1 MSAKKQQD
9 DEYEFKMPEF
19 DEDEFIAG
27 EKRKAKTYFISFGF
41 GILMAV
47 VCHLAWR
54 SIDAG
59 LRWALTFVLAVCA
72 IGFLVKLLQL
82 FGIDIS
88 EFGKKEWLGSI
99 AFYFFTWLAIF
110 ILSVNPPFY
119 DASGP
124 EIESTV
130 LPSVQQM
137 GDAVFVTAR
146 VTDNTDVSEVRLTI
160 SRGDI
165 AISRVMDNPVEA
177 VYTYAFPDETNDTE
191 ISFAAA
197 DGVYHYTVNA
207 TDAAGHRTAWKNG
220 TFSFAEQPLYIDT
233 PDPGASIDAS
243 TDIQIRLDRSVLQ
256 GFDDDDRRERI
267 RVYYVL
273 NNDTTVNATFYD
285 SFGGEYVYNT
295 SAAYEGW
302 QPGQQNTLRL
312 HAEVQDYYVLP
323 EDIDYS
329 WNLSHRTL
337 TASQVYTYNVEA
349 DSSVGVKASPIKEW
363 PDRPDLQRVPGF
375 GMLAAIGGLA
385 AVLLVLRRRRERL
398 DR

>member
-9 DEYEFKMPEF
+9 DEYEFEMPEF

-41 GILMAV
+41 GIVMAI

-59 LRWALTFVLAVCA
+59 LRWGLTFVLAVCA

-82 FGIDIS
+82 LGIDIS
-88 EFGKKEWLGSI
+88 EFGKKEWFGSI

-130 LPSVQQM
+130 LPSVQQA
-137 GDAVFVTAR
+137 GDGVFITAR
-146 VTDNTDVSEVRLTI
+146 VTDNTDVSEVRLTV
-160 SRGDI
+160 SRGDTTI
-165 AISRVMDNPVEA
+165 MRVMDNPIEA
-177 VYTYAFPDETNDTE
+177 VYAYMFPDAANETEKD
-191 ISFAAA
+191 FAGEE
-197 DGVYHYTVNA
+197 GVYHYRINA
-207 TDAAGHRTAWKNG
+207 TDGAGHTRAGKNG
-220 TFSFAEQPLYIDT
+220 TFSFTGQLLYIDA
-233 PDPGASIDAS
+233 PDDGSSIDAS
-243 TDIQIRLDRSVLQ
+243 TDIQIRLDKNVLA
-256 GFDDDDRRERI
+256 GFDDDDRRDRI
-267 RVYYVL
+267 RVYYVV
-273 NNDTTVNATFYD
+273 NNDTEVNATFYD

-295 SAAYEGW
+295 SAVYQGW

-323 EDIDYS
+323 EDIDYG
-329 WNLSHRTL
+329 WNLSHRTVSADQ
-337 TASQVYTYNVEA
+337 TYTYNVEE
-349 DSSVGVKASPIKEW
+349 DSSVGVKASPSKEW

-375 GMLAAIGGLA
+375 GILAAVGALA

-398 DR
+398 G